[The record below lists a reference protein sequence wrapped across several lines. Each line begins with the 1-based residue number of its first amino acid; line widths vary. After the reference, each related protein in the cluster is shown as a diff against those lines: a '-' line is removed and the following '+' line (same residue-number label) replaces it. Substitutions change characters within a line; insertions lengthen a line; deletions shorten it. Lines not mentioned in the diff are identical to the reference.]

1 MNKGAFIIS
10 REIFENPIW
19 QDVQKFRIFFYI
31 LGQAVFSDEGVRK
44 GNVHI
49 KKGQYLRSYRNLQSD
64 LEYIENRKIKEYPIS
79 TISRKVSTLVDEE
92 RLKIEDTELG
102 TLFTVVNYE
111 SYQMLDNYKKNEHG
125 TVSEQSGNSVGTEQ
139 EQNRN
144 NNKNVKNVKNE
155 KENSRKQVYDESS
168 LYYKMADYFYKLILN
183 NNPEHRKPNYQK
195 WADDF
200 RKLVELDKKD
210 KDQVRQVM
218 EYVQADDFEMVNV
231 LSPVKLRKR
240 YDNLYMKMSKS
251 NKDNVINLKG
261 GATTNDPRNYEDH
274 VGVHGVQ
281 LYK

>member
-139 EQNRN
+139 EQNGN

-155 KENSRKQVYDESS
+155 KEYIPYGEIVDYLNEK
-168 LYYKMADYFYKLILN
+168 ADKKFRHTTNKTRSQIKARWN
-183 NNPEHRKPNYQK
+183 EGHRLEDFKKVIDTCCQK
-195 WADDF
+195 WKGQIFNNGQQGDRYLQPSTLFNDKFDERLNWSIEKTQPSKPTKSKEELEHERMVKEMGLFDD
-200 RKLVELDKKD
+200 
-210 KDQVRQVM
+210 
-218 EYVQADDFEMVNV
+218 
-231 LSPVKLRKR
+231 
-240 YDNLYMKMSKS
+240 
-251 NKDNVINLKG
+251 
-261 GATTNDPRNYEDH
+261 
-274 VGVHGVQ
+274 
-281 LYK
+281 